1 MKNNNFNES
10 LIKFCLISIPL
21 YAILFSLKKS
31 PFDYTLSM
39 MGNWFDYRLKFVI
52 WGVVT
57 ALLLFIAVS
66 SIYKKVKIQNKK
78 ARNLLFFSSV
88 FLVLTVITPTIHTE
102 EIYGEL
108 SKLKVFL
115 NLHTLFGILFA
126 VFLLSSLFLFSKY
139 LEVIDRELSI
149 RSLRYLFLALLGSLL
164 ILIFFGMT
172 GIFELFFFGYLSLFL
187 LVTNKYI

>member
-31 PFDYTLSM
+31 PFDYTFSM

-126 VFLLSSLFLFSKY
+126 VFLLSSLFF
-139 LEVIDRELSI
+139 
-149 RSLRYLFLALLGSLL
+149 FLN
-164 ILIFFGMT
+164 T
-172 GIFELFFFGYLSLFL
+172 W
-187 LVTNKYI
+187 K